1 MYDHSMVQKITSASH
16 VELSS
21 AWRALTLKGVKDT
34 RLAEAALCAAVSEYP
49 KLNVSEYLARLDT
62 MAAELQQRISTTMT
76 IPEQLVVLQQYLFEE
91 LGYTGNTIEYSD
103 PRNSYLNEVIDRKL
117 GLPITLAIIYL
128 DLATAIH
135 LPAFGI
141 GFPGHFLVG
150 IQSADRRWY
159 IDVFNQGRE
168 LSRDDLNVMLAG
180 EHHDKAK
187 PLQSLDAHLK
197 PADNVAILV
206 RMLRNLKTIYIE
218 RTDIARALQVIAMIQ
233 SILPDAPDE
242 IRDRGMIY
250 QHIDYTNGA
259 VEDLSRYLQMAPDAQ
274 ERALVESLLESL
286 QNRPT
291 RLH

>member
-1 MYDHSMVQKITSASH
+1 MSKIISSLSH
-16 VELSS
+16 VEFTL
-21 AWRALTLKGVKDT
+21 AWRALISKGVKNV

-49 KLNVSEYLARLDT
+49 QLNVSEYLARLDT
-62 MAAELQQRISTTMT
+62 MSKELQQRVTPAMSIAEK
-76 IPEQLVVLQQYLFEE
+76 IDLLQNYMFDE
-91 LGYTGNTIEYSD
+91 LGYAGNSVEYSD

-128 DLATAIH
+128 DLAAALQ
-135 LPAFGI
+135 LPSYGI

-150 IQSADRRWY
+150 LKSADRRWY
-159 IDVFNQGRE
+159 IDVFNQGRQ

-180 EHHDKAK
+180 EHHEKSV
-187 PLQSLDAHLK
+187 PLQSLEINLK
-197 PADNVAILV
+197 PVDNIAILV

-218 RTDIARALQVIAMIQ
+218 RTEVARALHIIAMIQ

-259 VEDLSRYLQMAPDAQ
+259 IEDLSRYLQLAPDAQ